1 MWRSERSLSLTDGEP
16 DLSLQLLVTDQ
27 GRDAH
32 TSLGNVRP
40 EAVKPD
46 KMEETLTCIICQDLL
61 HDCVRY
67 APRRGACRSVMAGEG
82 RPRGSSP
89 LGHVGF
95 DAAEVIVVVSLVWPT
110 CTNPGAHNQGCRR
123 AGEAD
128 VGWPRSAQVPCDPS
142 GLVLGRRRT
151 GELCRALRECRS

>member
-1 MWRSERSLSLTDGEP
+1 
-16 DLSLQLLVTDQ
+16 
-27 GRDAH
+27 
-32 TSLGNVRP
+32 
-40 EAVKPD
+40 
-46 KMEETLTCIICQDLL
+46 
-61 HDCVRY
+61 
-67 APRRGACRSVMAGEG
+67 MAGEG